1 MDTLLPWI
9 VWNKSQMVVS
19 EICESLHVLFSF
31 DLAEN
36 FASDAGSNVQV
47 IAEHAE
53 GEMCCYESIN
63 SLLFRS
69 LP

>member
-1 MDTLLPWI
+1 MYTFP
-9 VWNKSQMVVS
+9 
-19 EICESLHVLFSF
+19 F

-47 IAEHAE
+47 ITKHAE